1 MASTFTCPEMPA
13 AEIIS
18 ILAQTGIAVLKTE
31 DLAAPTAELMCSL
44 YANFLSYLDPLGDDL
59 DGQIG
64 FSALE
69 LLENP
74 DHHAESIRIF
84 NLYRKVKDF
93 LSSIR
98 FGNFTLRDLLKP
110 DPRRTA
116 QILSTIINFVF
127 YREDKLNMLQ
137 PIVDQ
142 FPAYEE
148 RRIEL
153 EEKIAQLNKE
163 ILDHEV
169 ACQMEEPIVQELDAE
184 VKQLRQTI
192 QNYNKQQMSLKALFK
207 ELKDK
212 SDTINEKI
220 SHADFVLSECAQ
232 ENSKLLS
239 KIVQS
244 PDKLQRALDEKKSK
258 RVEVKNSERSAMQI
272 VQEKTSTLEAYSKA
286 FDKMSK
292 HFAQVQAI
300 QEQVNSAK
308 VVDKDVKALK
318 AKLGDQGVLNMSLE
332 AKIVERQGKAKQS
345 EDLFKVME
353 KERDAKNSEA
363 TQKLES
369 VRAEMEW
376 KLQCLEPRERK
387 AEAMV
392 GKGEMLLSEAD
403 SIKEAAKVQQ
413 QELLAKQ
420 EEVVHAFHDYSN
432 LIMPF
437 FQRAESAVEKG
448 KIGTGIND

>member
-18 ILAQTGIAVLKTE
+18 ILAQTGIATLKPE

-64 FSALE
+64 FGALE

-74 DHHAESIRIF
+74 DNHADSIRIF
-84 NLYRKVKDF
+84 NLYRKVKD
-93 LSSIR
+93 LLGSIR

-110 DPRRTA
+110 DARRTG
-116 QILSTIINFVF
+116 QILSTIVNFLF

-153 EEKIAQLNKE
+153 EEKITQLNKE

-212 SDTINEKI
+212 NEAINEKI
-220 SHADFVLSECAQ
+220 SHADFVLSESAQ

-244 PDKLQRALDEKKSK
+244 PDKLQRALDEKKIK
-258 RVEVKNSERSAMQI
+258 RAEIKNSERSAMQI
-272 VQEKTSTLEAYSKA
+272 VQAKTSTLEAYTKA

-300 QEQVNSAK
+300 QEQVNSVK

-345 EDLFKVME
+345 EDLIKAME
-353 KERDAKNSEA
+353 KERDVKHSEA

-376 KLQCLEPRERK
+376 KLHRLEPRERK

-403 SIKEAAKVQQ
+403 SIRQAANAQQ
-413 QELLAKQ
+413 QELLGKQ
-420 EEVVHAFHDYSN
+420 EEIVRAFHSYSN

-437 FQRAESAVEKG
+437 FQRAELAVEKEPL
-448 KIGTGIND
+448 GTGISD